1 MWYVYILQSLLD
13 ENRFYTGSTDDLKRR
28 LAQHNSGKVGHTS
41 KHHPWALKTYIA
53 FSEKEQAVSFET
65 YLKTASGRAFA
76 KKRL

>member
-1 MWYVYILQSLLD
+1 MWYVYILQSQLD

-41 KHHPWALKTYIA
+41 KHQPWVLKTYIA
-53 FSEKEQAVSFET
+53 FSEKEQALNFEA